1 MDSKSLSKL
10 LSLILRHQPEVIG
23 ATLDSAGWIDVD
35 DLLEKLKLHGKAISR
50 ELLENVVATSDKQR
64 FAFSEDGARIR
75 ANQGHSLSSVDLA
88 LEPTIPPDR
97 LFHGTIA
104 NSIASIRERGL
115 EKRSRQHVH
124 LSKDE
129 ETARIVG
136 SRRGK
141 PVILVVRS
149 REMHAR
155 GYAFYL
161 SANHVWLTDHVPA
174 EFIQFPED

>member
-1 MDSKSLSKL
+1 MEPKSLSKF
-10 LSLILRHQPEVIG
+10 LSLILRHQPEVVG

-35 DLLEKLKLHGKAISR
+35 DLLEKLRLHGKLVSR
-50 ELLENVVATSDKQR
+50 DLLEDVVATSDKQR
-64 FAFSEDGARIR
+64 FTFSEDGTRIR

-88 LEPTIPPDR
+88 LDPTVPPER

-104 NSIASIRERGL
+104 NFIASIRERGL

-136 SRRGK
+136 ARRGK
-141 PVILVVRS
+141 PTILVVRS

-161 SANHVWLTDHVPA
+161 SANQVWLTDHVPP
-174 EFIQFPED
+174 EFIQFPDD